1 MAFKCRH
8 ILLENTAIDEAS
20 FNQLLANIVNEVP
33 ENQSPVVAWWINM
46 DHSIDP
52 NVHDSRVTKQT
63 GNASSDKEVDLL
75 RGRIGDV
82 GVEQPGPRRRRRIA
96 DETGRVRLKACHP
109 ATRAYE
115 GHHFADDAFRL
126 RYVDQN
132 EAHMGTVERRS
143 RQSRVIRITLADLD
157 LRQRVIRYETAR

>member
-1 MAFKCRH
+1 MPPH
-8 ILLENTAIDEAS
+8 LLENTAIDEAS
-20 FNQLLANIVNEVP
+20 FNQLLANIVDEVP

-63 GNASSDKEVDLL
+63 GDASSDKEVDLL

-96 DETGRVRLKACHP
+96 DETGKVRLKSLPPSHQGVRGTP
-109 ATRAYE
+109 
-115 GHHFADDAFRL
+115 FRG
-126 RYVDQN
+126 RCVQ
-132 EAHMGTVERRS
+132 APVR
-143 RQSRVIRITLADLD
+143 
-157 LRQRVIRYETAR
+157 